1 MLSVGVN
8 TKNQINNTGFA
19 YDAAGNLVADGSL
32 TMTYDAENR
41 MISTNAGVSYAYDG
55 DGKRVGKSNG
65 KLYWYGMSSLDAL
78 AETDGAGN
86 NPTEYIFFGDKR
98 IARRE
103 ASGAVFYSFADH
115 LGSSRVVT
123 NTVGVGCVCD
133 GDGRWEASGAVFY
146 YFADHLGS
154 SRVVTNAAGQIL
166 DESDYYP
173 FGGERAVAAG
183 SGNTYKFTG
192 KERDPETGLDHF
204 VARYHSSSL
213 GRFMNPDP
221 LGGRIFDPQTLNKF
235 SYVRNNPLNLIDPSG
250 MYICEGT
257 EKQCK
262 DFEKARQELLKSKDE
277 DVVRAARAYGDPNR
291 DNGVTV
297 KFGDPGRGRDAST
310 THDLRVDPSDPN
322 KFQAAETV
330 TIKTGLSGARLAAAI
345 GHEGSHVADAQD
357 FVATINMRGE
367 FDSSRNLTSYQ
378 TELRAFMVTHSIL
391 ASRNTKL
398 GYGDCGVSG
407 PCLLGAGITRVQ
419 ATETIEQLLANP
431 ANRYGT
437 APNYGVTAA
446 NPGPLLYSSLTTPK

>member
-1 MLSVGVN
+1 M
-8 TKNQINNTGFA
+8 FA
-19 YDAAGNLVADGSL
+19 HHPPLLRY
-32 TMTYDAENR
+32 
-41 MISTNAGVSYAYDG
+41 
-55 DGKRVGKSNG
+55 
-65 KLYWYGMSSLDAL
+65 
-78 AETDGAGN
+78 
-86 NPTEYIFFGDKR
+86 PH
-98 IARRE
+98 
-103 ASGAVFYSFADH
+103 FA

-291 DNGVTV
+291 DNGVSV

-310 THDLRVDPSDPN
+310 THDIETELNNPNGLRA
-322 KFQAAETV
+322 KETV
-330 TIKTGLSGARLAAAI
+330 TLREGLSGSDMMVVLA
-345 GHEGSHVADAQD
+345 HEGSHVADAQE
-357 FVATINMRGE
+357 FVATITPHE
-367 FDSSRNLTSYQ
+367 ADFSKNLTTYE
-378 TELRAFMVTHSIL
+378 TELRAYMVTHVVLAAGNESKSFYCGVEACRLGSRVADPRRQIERIL
-391 ASRNTKL
+391 ARPPYSVTPQ
-398 GYGDCGVSG
+398 DQG
-407 PCLLGAGITRVQ
+407 PRLYPGFNPPPQ
-419 ATETIEQLLANP
+419 ATLP
-431 ANRYGT
+431 R
-437 APNYGVTAA
+437 
-446 NPGPLLYSSLTTPK
+446 